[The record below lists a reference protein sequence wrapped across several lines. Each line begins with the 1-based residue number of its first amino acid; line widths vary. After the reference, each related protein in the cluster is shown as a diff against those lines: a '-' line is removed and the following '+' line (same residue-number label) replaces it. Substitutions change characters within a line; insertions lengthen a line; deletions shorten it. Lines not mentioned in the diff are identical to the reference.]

1 MLICNAVLT
10 DADGARPGD
19 VRIENGVIT
28 AVGEGLSA
36 GGDTVLDAGGRTLLP
51 AFIDLHCHF
60 RTPGFEYKED
70 IDSGSRAA
78 ARGGSTFVNCMANT
92 RPVCSSAAIAQ
103 SIMDDAR
110 RIGLCDVNQC
120 VSITKDF
127 DGKTTGHLRALPRNI
142 RFISEDGKGVRESR
156 VMYEAM
162 RIAAEKGLTVMSH
175 AEDMD
180 LSALDYRLAEN
191 LETARNLYLAQS
203 TGARLH
209 MCHVSTKEAL
219 ADILAAKARGVRVTC
234 EVTPHHIW
242 FWDSDFRVNPPIRA
256 KEDVE
261 ALIAAMLRGEV
272 EAIAT
277 DHAPHTEEDKRGGAP
292 GMVGLETAFSV
303 CYTKLCR
310 EYGMPLADLSRLMSR
325 GPAEILG
332 LNKGLIAE
340 GYDGDVVLVELGEP
354 YTVRREDF
362 AGKSKNTPYDG
373 LSLYGRVACTVKAG
387 RVTYGTM
394 EAIG

>member
-60 RTPGFEYKED
+60 RTPGFEYNED

-78 ARGGSTFVNCMANT
+78 APGGYTFVNCMANT

>member
-1 MLICNAVLT
+1 MAKLR
-10 DADGARPGD
+10 GAP
-19 VRIENGVIT
+19 
-28 AVGEGLSA
+28 
-36 GGDTVLDAGGRTLLP
+36 
-51 AFIDLHCHF
+51 
-60 RTPGFEYKED
+60 
-70 IDSGSRAA
+70 
-78 ARGGSTFVNCMANT
+78 
-92 RPVCSSAAIAQ
+92 
-103 SIMDDAR
+103 
-110 RIGLCDVNQC
+110 
-120 VSITKDF
+120 
-127 DGKTTGHLRALPRNI
+127 
-142 RFISEDGKGVRESR
+142 
-156 VMYEAM
+156 
-162 RIAAEKGLTVMSH
+162 
-175 AEDMD
+175 
-180 LSALDYRLAEN
+180 
-191 LETARNLYLAQS
+191 
-203 TGARLH
+203 
-209 MCHVSTKEAL
+209 
-219 ADILAAKARGVRVTC
+219 VTC

>member
-78 ARGGSTFVNCMANT
+78 ARGGYTFVNCMANT

-180 LSALDYRLAEN
+180 L
-191 LETARNLYLAQS
+191 
-203 TGARLH
+203 
-209 MCHVSTKEAL
+209 
-219 ADILAAKARGVRVTC
+219 RGDAP
-234 EVTPHHIW
+234 PHLVLGQRFPREPAH
-242 FWDSDFRVNPPIRA
+242 S
-256 KEDVE
+256 
-261 ALIAAMLRGEV
+261 G
-272 EAIAT
+272 
-277 DHAPHTEEDKRGGAP
+277 KRGCGSAH
-292 GMVGLETAFSV
+292 
-303 CYTKLCR
+303 
-310 EYGMPLADLSRLMSR
+310 R
-325 GPAEILG
+325 GHA
-332 LNKGLIAE
+332 
-340 GYDGDVVLVELGEP
+340 
-354 YTVRREDF
+354 
-362 AGKSKNTPYDG
+362 
-373 LSLYGRVACTVKAG
+373 AG
-387 RVTYGTM
+387 RGGSHRDRPCP
-394 EAIG
+394 AHRGG

>member
-78 ARGGSTFVNCMANT
+78 ARGGYTFVNCMANT

-203 TGARLH
+203 TGAAA
-209 MCHVSTKEAL
+209 HVPRFHQRGAGRYPCRQGPGC
-219 ADILAAKARGVRVTC
+219 AR
-234 EVTPHHIW
+234 H
-242 FWDSDFRVNPPIRA
+242 
-256 KEDVE
+256 
-261 ALIAAMLRGEV
+261 LRG
-272 EAIAT
+272 
-277 DHAPHTEEDKRGGAP
+277 DAPPHLVLGQRFPREPAHSGKRG
-292 GMVGLETAFSV
+292 
-303 CYTKLCR
+303 CR
-310 EYGMPLADLSRLMSR
+310 SAHR
-325 GPAEILG
+325 GHA
-332 LNKGLIAE
+332 
-340 GYDGDVVLVELGEP
+340 
-354 YTVRREDF
+354 
-362 AGKSKNTPYDG
+362 
-373 LSLYGRVACTVKAG
+373 AG
-387 RVTYGTM
+387 RGGSHRDRPCP
-394 EAIG
+394 AHRGG

>member
-78 ARGGSTFVNCMANT
+78 ARGGYMFVNCKANT

-180 LSALDYRLAEN
+180 LSALDYRLRKAWRRPATCIWPS
-191 LETARNLYLAQS
+191 LRAHGCTCATFPPKRRWPISLPPRPGVCASPAR
-203 TGARLH
+203 
-209 MCHVSTKEAL
+209 
-219 ADILAAKARGVRVTC
+219 
-234 EVTPHHIW
+234 
-242 FWDSDFRVNPPIRA
+242 
-256 KEDVE
+256 
-261 ALIAAMLRGEV
+261 
-272 EAIAT
+272 
-277 DHAPHTEEDKRGGAP
+277 
-292 GMVGLETAFSV
+292 
-303 CYTKLCR
+303 
-310 EYGMPLADLSRLMSR
+310 
-325 GPAEILG
+325 
-332 LNKGLIAE
+332 
-340 GYDGDVVLVELGEP
+340 
-354 YTVRREDF
+354 
-362 AGKSKNTPYDG
+362 
-373 LSLYGRVACTVKAG
+373 
-387 RVTYGTM
+387 
-394 EAIG
+394 